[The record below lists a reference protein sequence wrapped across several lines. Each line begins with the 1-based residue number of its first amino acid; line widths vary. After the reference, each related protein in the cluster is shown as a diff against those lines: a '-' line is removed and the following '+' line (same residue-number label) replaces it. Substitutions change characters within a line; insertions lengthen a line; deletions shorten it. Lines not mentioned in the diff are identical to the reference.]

1 MTNSRKRHTSEQV
14 VRKLGQADRMLA
26 GGSDIAGVCRELGV
40 SEQTYYRWRNQ
51 YGGLKADDAKRL
63 KELEKQNATLKRLLA
78 EAELEKAALKELAGG
93 KLLAPGR
100 RRAAVDH
107 LKRKLRVSERMACR
121 LAGLSRS
128 AYRRPLQGETTA
140 DPDLALRDWLRA
152 YAKKHPR
159 WGYRRAYHDA
169 RGEGWVVNHKKI
181 QRLWREEGLRVP
193 QRRHRKRVGSS
204 TVDAPAAVAPNLVW
218 AVDFQF
224 DADEQGRPIKICSIV
239 DEHTRECIGG
249 LVERSITADRLTAH
263 LEDLVAVRGA
273 PAVFRSDNG
282 PEFISDAMADWAGT
296 RTGLFYIPP
305 GSPWHNGYV
314 ESFNSRL
321 RDECLNI
328 NSFYSLLHAQ
338 VVIGDWKTEYN
349 HDRRHSSLGY
359 LAPVDYARQCTHQS
373 ETDDSHSDR
382 TE

>member
-1 MTNSRKRHTSEQV
+1 MTNSRKRHTPEQV

-51 YGGLKADDAKRL
+51 FGGLKADDAKRL

-93 KLLAPGR
+93 KLLGPGR

-193 QRRHRKRVGSS
+193 QRRRRKRVGSS

-273 PAVFRSDNG
+273 PAALRSDNG

-338 VVIGDWKTEYN
+338 VVIGGWKTEYN